1 MCIYVYLYLPKAR
14 VIHMSLGRK
23 NHRLSSFPLS
33 FQCFT
38 GDMFSRGALFVFI
51 LYFFSSWCEDG
62 FYFSPLFF
70 LFANPEGLT
79 IICVLPAHCFSVE
92 LNSFHCLFTSCTAGW
107 QCLLSTPL
115 LFVIILQEYPSETVC
130 MQNIYESF
138 SESIASCFIMSTH
151 NVRGGRWW

>member
-1 MCIYVYLYLPKAR
+1 MCTCTFQRLELSKCPLGKRITGCPAFLFLSSVLQETCFLEVLYLFLFC
-14 VIHMSLGRK
+14 I
-23 NHRLSSFPLS
+23 SFPA
-33 FQCFT
+33 
-38 GDMFSRGALFVFI
+38 DVRMDFI
-51 LYFFSSWCEDG
+51 
-62 FYFSPLFF
+62 FSPLFF

-79 IICVLPAHCFSVE
+79 IICVLSAHCFSVE

-138 SESIASCFIMSTH
+138 SGSIASCFIMSTH
-151 NVRGGRWW
+151 NVRGGSWW